1 MRNERIAPKHALEP
15 SLHGLQLFGLGL
27 TLAWFL
33 MDQATKWWILEYA
46 MKPPEIIRVAPFFNL
61 VLGWNRG
68 ISFGMLGGHE
78 LPPWT
83 LALFSGT
90 IAAALLVWLFR
101 THDRLIVTGLALII
115 GGALGNTF
123 DRVNHGAVTDFL
135 DLHLADWHW
144 PAFNMADIGVVCGAG
159 LLILDSLFRGDRDV
173 T

>member
-1 MRNERIAPKHALEP
+1 MSTEPIASMHAPKP
-15 SLHGLQLFGLGL
+15 SVHGLKIFGLGL
-27 TLAWFL
+27 ALAWLL

-46 MKPPEIIRVAPFFNL
+46 MKPPEPLRIAPFFNL

-90 IAAALLVWLFR
+90 IAAALIVGLLRTRNRLVAA
-101 THDRLIVTGLALII
+101 GLALMI

-123 DRVNHGAVTDFL
+123 DRVHHGAVTDFL
-135 DLHLADWHW
+135 DFHLADWHW
-144 PAFNMADIGVVCGAG
+144 PAFNVADIGVVCGAG
-159 LLILDSLFRGDRDV
+159 LLILDSLFRGDSDV